1 MKANPR
7 IFVVDDDPS
16 WLEVLNRMLRKIGY
30 DNIRSFTTGADC
42 LQNLQQ
48 NPKVIFLDYQMD
60 DMDGLQVLWE
70 IKKYNPFT
78 NVIFCTAHNNI
89 ELAVSAIKYGSA
101 EFLLKENI
109 SIKKISDALESLM
122 GEQGAVNKG
131 Y

>member
-1 MKANPR
+1 MKINPR

-16 WLEVLNRMLRKIGY
+16 WLEVLSKMLSKIGY
-30 DNIRSFTTGADC
+30 DNIRSFTTGTDC

-60 DMDGLQVLWE
+60 GMDGLQILWE
-70 IKKYNPFT
+70 IKKYNPFI

-89 ELAVSAIKYGSA
+89 ELAVSAMKLGSA
-101 EFLLKENI
+101 EFLLKESI
-109 SIKKISDALESLM
+109 SIKKVSDALESLM
-122 GEQGAVNKG
+122 GEQGTVNKV

>member
-1 MKANPR
+1 MKTNPR

-16 WLEVLNRMLRKIGY
+16 WLEALNRMLRKIGY
-30 DNIRSFTTGADC
+30 DNIRSFTNGTDC

-89 ELAVSAIKYGSA
+89 ELAVSAIKCGSA

-109 SIKKISDALESLM
+109 SIKKVSDALESLM
-122 GEQGAVNKG
+122 GEQGAVNKV